1 MTFSQTNFEN
11 EWWRSMQLLQKKEKH
26 QQYIFNTYTLWNMNN
41 EGSKYERSLNIYRTI
56 LHYYNNPA
64 SAVALI

>member
-26 QQYIFNTYTLWNMNN
+26 QQYIFNTYFMKY
-41 EGSKYERSLNIYRTI
+41 EGSKYEGSLNIYRTI
-56 LHYYNNPA
+56 LHYEGCVCV
-64 SAVALI
+64 SHVISSLQ